1 MGDLFFTIFLLGI
14 PILLLIGVGIVDK
27 KIRAYLK
34 ARDGSK
40 LTNTLIYIIL
50 SLVIVAIVLI
60 SPLVVLMVLM
70 SLPGASM

>member
-1 MGDLFFTIFLLGI
+1 MSDLFFTIFLLGI

-34 ARDGSK
+34 ARGGSK

-60 SPLVVLMVLM
+60 STLVVFMILM

>member
-1 MGDLFFTIFLLGI
+1 MGDLFFTILLWGI

-40 LTNTLIYIIL
+40 LTNTLIYILL
-50 SLVIVAIVLI
+50 SLIIVAIVLA
-60 SPLVVLMVLM
+60 SSFVVFMILM
-70 SLPGASM
+70 SLPGATM

>member
-1 MGDLFFTIFLLGI
+1 MGDLFFTILLWGI

-60 SPLVVLMVLM
+60 SPLIVLMILM
-70 SLPGASM
+70 SLPGATM